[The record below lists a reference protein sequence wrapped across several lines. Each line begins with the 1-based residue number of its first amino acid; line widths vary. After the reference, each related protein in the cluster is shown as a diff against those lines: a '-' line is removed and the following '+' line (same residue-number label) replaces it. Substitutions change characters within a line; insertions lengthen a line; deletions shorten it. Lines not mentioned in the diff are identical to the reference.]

1 MARDFSIPRRYKT
14 LLALAAV
21 LGPIVWLM
29 FTDDG
34 QRRTDLVLMSILGR
48 PAFDAALESFSDRL
62 TEDRLREDFPAIE
75 LACVDGESPLG
86 DRFCGARI
94 GSFNQYPARG
104 LSLFFD
110 GGRLSAVKVLYP
122 RAYHTRIRGWVERR
136 VARLGEASEGPPPA
150 PVVHGGVAAWPVTG
164 GALILKDGDL
174 GPSDEPALLWLSG
187 AALARREGQSGG

>member
-1 MARDFSIPRRYKT
+1 MARDFRIPRLYKT

-29 FTDDG
+29 FTEDG

-48 PAFDAALESFSDRL
+48 PAFDAALETFTDRL
-62 TEDRLREDFPAIE
+62 TEERLREHFPAVE
-75 LACVDGESPLG
+75 LACTDGESPLG
-86 DRFCGARI
+86 DRICGARI
-94 GSFNQYPARG
+94 GSFNQYPARE

-122 RAYHTRIRGWVERR
+122 RAYHARIRGWVERR
-136 VARLGEASEGPPPA
+136 VARLTDLSEGPPA
-150 PVVHGGVAAWPVTG
+150 PLVNGGVAAWPVTD
-164 GALILKDGDL
+164 GALILKDGEL

-187 AALARREGQSGG
+187 AALARREAQGGA